1 MNNYEKNFWLGVSL
15 GVVLGGIICKFM
27 EMVL

>member
-1 MNNYEKNFWLGVSL
+1 MNNQEKIFWLGMSL

-27 EMVL
+27 EVAL